1 MGIFAAFV
9 PDTEVALIGVE
20 ATGEGVASGRHA
32 ATMAE
37 GQVGVFHGMRSLVLQ
52 TADGQLQEA
61 HSISAGLD
69 YPGIG
74 PEHAYLRSIGRARY
88 LGVGDDEALAATSLL
103 SRTEGIIPALETAH
117 AIAAL
122 PQIIRELGHEAVIL
136 VSLSGRGDKDMHT
149 VMSRHDPAALELV
162 KEAERGRDAARLAL
176 RGAVVVPL
184 PEDDDSHK
192 PAQPGKEAP

>member
-1 MGIFAAFV
+1 VIGSVMGPDPYPLIVRELQRVIGEEARAQILNRIGRLPDAVVACVGGGSNAMGIFAAFV
-9 PDTEVALIGVE
+9 PDREVALIGVE

-32 ATMAE
+32 ATMAAD
-37 GQVGVFHGMRSLVLQ
+37 QVGVFHGMRSLVLQ

-69 YPGIG
+69 YPGVG

-122 PQIIRELGHEAVIL
+122 PQIVRELGPM
-136 VSLSGRGDKDMHT
+136 R
-149 VMSRHDPAALELV
+149 
-162 KEAERGRDAARLAL
+162 
-176 RGAVVVPL
+176 
-184 PEDDDSHK
+184 
-192 PAQPGKEAP
+192 